1 MYKLTYGQYELTKES
16 KEQKFQCTLDL
27 TGNDIEN
34 IVVTALEG
42 GIGHWATLDN
52 STPEWERKPR
62 ELPVSQFATQLLL
75 ENKGIRL
82 IDEEDEEKSFEL
94 TLQKLLAGVELYINH
109 EVPTD
114 IDDIDAA
121 AADMIFQY
129 ALFGE
134 IVYS

>member
-1 MYKLTYGQYELTKES
+1 MYKLIDGRYELTKES
-16 KEQKFQCTLDL
+16 REQKFQCTLDL
-27 TGNDIEN
+27 TGDDIEN

-42 GIGHWATLDN
+42 GIGHWAALDN
-52 STPEWERKPR
+52 STLEWERKPH

-94 TLQKLLAGVELYINH
+94 TLQKLLAGVEMYINH
-109 EVPTD
+109 DTSTD
-114 IDDIDAA
+114 MDDIDAA